1 LKRSVTYRGTFF
13 YGAPGRAQILEGVSP
28 LQARQWELLAERQGL
43 NREV

>member
-1 LKRSVTYRGTFF
+1 MSSLFCC
-13 YGAPGRAQILEGVSP
+13 APGRAQILEGVNP